1 MNFSITTK
9 SPETLSNY
17 VVVGM
22 FEGQKLTSAANTINK
37 VSKGT
42 LLQNLKSRKFSGT
55 AGQTLELTNLPGTNA
70 KTVLVIGLGSNKCKV
85 EFIKAI
91 ENVFSK
97 VREAGET
104 TITLFIP
111 ELKASGVDRAWMTRQ
126 IASIGTS
133 RSYRYEQRN
142 TLLDGKSFSGTPAK
156 VA

>member
-22 FEGQKLTSAANTINK
+22 FESQKLTFAANTINK

-55 AGQTLELTNLPGTNA
+55 AGQTLELTNLPGTKA

-91 ENVFSK
+91 ENVFSNM
-97 VREAGET
+97 
-104 TITLFIP
+104 L
-111 ELKASGVDRAWMTRQ
+111 
-126 IASIGTS
+126 
-133 RSYRYEQRN
+133 
-142 TLLDGKSFSGTPAK
+142 
-156 VA
+156 

>member
-55 AGQTLELTNLPGTNA
+55 AGQTLELTNLPGTKA

-91 ENVFSK
+91 ENIFSK

-133 RSYRYEQRN
+133 LS
-142 TLLDGKSFSGTPAK
+142 
-156 VA
+156 